1 MKPVDRAAAARAI
14 QAFLE
19 ALGHDTKSP
28 LLRETPERV
37 AEAFAEDLLSGERVD
52 LAGLLLAGS
61 EPVSGGANGL
71 VAVREIPI
79 TAVCPHHLLPAVGHA
94 TVAYV
99 PGRRLLGLGT
109 VARLADAC
117 SRRLALQE
125 AVGEAIVDALIDH
138 AGARGAFCR
147 LELLHTCLSARG
159 AAKPETRLVTLA
171 QRGVL
176 AGSEALQALGLAL
189 GSVSL

>member
-19 ALGHDTKSP
+19 ALGHDPKSP

-37 AEAFAEDLLSGERVD
+37 AEAFADDLLSGERVD
-52 LAGLLLAGS
+52 VAALLLAGS
-61 EPVSGGANGL
+61 EPVSGGGNGL

-125 AVGEAIVDALIDH
+125 AVGEAIVDALIEH